1 MMQCT
6 SPFLNDSFAAVSPRN
21 PPATSLL
28 EIELVASATA
38 DASATARQD
47 DTEPVTPGESDDD
60 QGEHRL
66 LKDFGPSAVND
77 MTTKELDTAAVVAP
91 GWESSSCFDRF
102 ITDEHGL
109 RRRTVYDPTEMAR
122 MLQSHHGSSTGASW
136 RLMAALLE
144 TALDQSKPGSESL
157 LICKAVTDAFL
168 VNRGVA
174 AVIDDGNH
182 GGDFFVH
189 SLRQTWEHA
198 VEQRSNGYADERHSA
213 ADLHLTASWFQA
225 WEASDGTS
233 NHNPTIDTYNLHDML
248 PGDWVWVLDRL
259 EIAGAPQGWVFV
271 DVRLSNIVTAFCMD
285 NLTYRIN
292 TASL

>member
-1 MMQCT
+1 MIPCT
-6 SPFLNDSFAAVSPRN
+6 SSFLHDSSAAVLPQHSS
-21 PPATSLL
+21 ATSLL
-28 EIELVASATA
+28 EVELVASARA
-38 DASATARQD
+38 DAAATATATARHE
-47 DTEPVTPGESDDD
+47 TEPVTPGESDED

-66 LKDFGPSAVND
+66 LKDFGPSGASD
-77 MTTKELDTAAVVAP
+77 TTTKVLDTAATVIAP
-91 GWESSSCFDRF
+91 GWENSSYWDRF

-122 MLQSHHGSSTGASW
+122 MLQSHHRSSTGSSW

-144 TALDQSKPGSESL
+144 TALDPSKPGSESL

-198 VEQRSNGYADERHSA
+198 VEQRDGYADERHSA

-225 WEASDGTS
+225 WEASDGTV

-248 PGDWVWVLDRL
+248 PGDWVWVLDHL
-259 EIAGAPQGWVFV
+259 EIAGAPQG
-271 DVRLSNIVTAFCMD
+271 
-285 NLTYRIN
+285 
-292 TASL
+292 